1 LRVLRGMIRHLLL
14 ALAAPV
20 LLGACV
26 NMPPVNRA
34 STTALASVERVDLV
48 RYAGLWHEAARLP
61 NQFERDCVA
70 ATATY
75 TQRQDGLVG
84 VRNVCTKADG
94 STSDVDGRAK
104 IVDAETNA
112 KLKVSF
118 FGPFFFGDYWV
129 IDLAPDY
136 SWAIVGEPRG
146 RFLWVLTRAETI
158 DEARKAQLIGRVRAQ
173 GYNADAL
180 YWNPGV

>member
-1 LRVLRGMIRHLLL
+1 MIRALLL
-14 ALAAPV
+14 AAIAPV
-20 LLGACV
+20 LLGGCV

-34 STTALASVERVDLV
+34 PAPPLAAVERVDLA

-61 NQFERDCVA
+61 NGFERDCVA

-75 TQRQDGLVG
+75 TRREDGLVG

-104 IVDAETNA
+104 IVDSATNA

-146 RFLWVLTRAETI
+146 RYLWVLTRAEEI
-158 DEARKAQLIGRVRAQ
+158 DPALKADLIGRVRAK

>member
-1 LRVLRGMIRHLLL
+1 MIRPFILV
-14 ALAAPV
+14 AAV
-20 LLGACV
+20 AFVAGCV

-34 STTALASVERVDLV
+34 PEPPLAAVERVDLA

-61 NQFERDCVA
+61 NSFERDCVA

-75 TQRQDGLVG
+75 TQREDGLVG

-104 IVDAETNA
+104 IVDAASNA

-118 FGPFFFGDYWV
+118 FGPFFVGDYWV

-146 RFLWVLTRAETI
+146 RYLWVLTRAEKI
-158 DEARKAQLIGRVRAQ
+158 DDAMKADLIARVRAK
-173 GYNADAL
+173 GYDPDAL
-180 YWNPGV
+180 FWNPGV

>member
-1 LRVLRGMIRHLLL
+1 MIRHLLL

-34 STTALASVERVDLV
+34 APAPLAAVEHVDLA

-75 TQRQDGLVG
+75 TQREDGLVG

-104 IVDAETNA
+104 IVDAASNA

-146 RFLWVLTRAETI
+146 RYLWVLTRAEKI
-158 DEARKAQLIGRVRAQ
+158 DDAMKADLTARVRAQ
-173 GYNADAL
+173 GYNPDAL
-180 YWNPGV
+180 YWNSGT

>member
-1 LRVLRGMIRHLLL
+1 M
-14 ALAAPV
+14 
-20 LLGACV
+20 LGACV

-34 STTALASVERVDLV
+34 AAPPLASVAQVDLE
-48 RYAGLWHEAARLP
+48 RYGGLWHEAARLP
-61 NQFERDCVA
+61 NQFERGCVA

-75 TQRQDGLVG
+75 TKREDGLIG

-94 STSDVDGRAK
+94 AQADANGRAK
-104 IVDAETNA
+104 IVDAASNA

-146 RFLWVLTRAETI
+146 RYLWVLTRAERI
-158 DEARKAQLIGRVRAQ
+158 DEALKAELVGRVQAK
-173 GYNADAL
+173 GYNPAAL